1 MMPQAAA
8 ASKGDVKIKVRGTP
22 RVVDGDTLAYE
33 PASGATTRI
42 RMLGI
47 DAPESKQLCTSASG
61 ARPCL
66 PNVNSGASRRENLT
80 VCTDWMRRKFLR
92 VRAGIQGIPAATDQG
107 RLCVMLRGQD

>member
-1 MMPQAAA
+1 MPQAAA

-66 PNVNSGASRRENLT
+66 PNVNRAASRRENLT
-80 VCTDWMRRKFLR
+80 VCADWMRRKFLR
-92 VRAGIQGIPAATDQG
+92 VRAGIQGVPAATDQG
-107 RLCVMLRGQD
+107 RPCVMLRGQD